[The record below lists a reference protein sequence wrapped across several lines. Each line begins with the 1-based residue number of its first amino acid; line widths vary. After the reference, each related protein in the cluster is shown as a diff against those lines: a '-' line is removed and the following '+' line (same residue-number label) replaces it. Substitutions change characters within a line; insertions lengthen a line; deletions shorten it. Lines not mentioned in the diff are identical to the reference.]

1 MKTFFAVLAATVAT
15 FADAPAQTKLDLP
28 AALAEAAANNPELR
42 AARARIE
49 AATGRAVQ
57 ARLWPNPTLDLTADE
72 VPAGNGG
79 LSRSQTLVGVG
90 QTVPFPGKKAL
101 DTKIGAAGV
110 TAAEWEYLGRELEV
124 LREVKTAFWRALA
137 AQKKLS
143 AVEELAALSRST
155 ASAVRKRVQHGA
167 APDQEQL
174 RAEIEEERTAVSL
187 SAAQQELAEAQK
199 SLAPPLGR
207 RPETIGA
214 LAGELSERAQLP
226 ALEQAR
232 EQMLVRHPDVRA
244 LLANRDRAELE
255 LRRARLDPL
264 PDVTLGV
271 AAGRDN
277 ADDTTL
283 MAFRVSVP
291 LPVFDRGQG
300 RKREARANAD
310 IARCD
315 LTTTELRLARDL
327 AVADARLR
335 SAAGQV
341 ESYRARILPKADG
354 ALRLVRTGYEAGKI
368 GLLDLLDT
376 QRTTVETRLAYYDRL
391 LELNVAQ
398 AELEA
403 LLMKDLRTPDAQP
416 QAKGQMP

>member
-1 MKTFFAVLAATVAT
+1 MKTFFAVLAAAVVTC
-15 FADAPAQTKLDLP
+15 ADAPAQTKLDLP

-42 AARARIE
+42 ASRARIE

-57 ARLWPNPTLDLTADE
+57 ACLWPNPNLELTAEE
-72 VPAGNGG
+72 VPVNNGG
-79 LSRSQTLVGVG
+79 LSRSQTLAGVG

-101 DTKIGAAGV
+101 DSKIGAAGV

-137 AQKKLS
+137 AQKKL
-143 AVEELAALSRST
+143 ATVEELAALARST
-155 ASAVRKRVQHGA
+155 AAAVRKRVQHGA

-174 RAEIEEERTAVSL
+174 RAEIEEERAAVTL
-187 SAAQQELAEAQK
+187 TGAQREQIEAQK
-199 SLAPPLGR
+199 SLAPLLGR
-207 RPETIGA
+207 RPENLGA
-214 LAGELSERAQLP
+214 LAGELSEQAQVP
-226 ALEQAR
+226 ALEQSR
-232 EQMLVRHPDVRA
+232 EQMLARHPNVRA
-244 LLANRDRAELE
+244 VLANRDRAELE
-255 LRRARLDPL
+255 LRRAKLDPL

-277 ADDTTL
+277 DADTTL

-291 LPVFDRGQG
+291 LPIFDRAQG

-310 IARCD
+310 IARYD

-327 AVADARLR
+327 AVTDARLR
-335 SAAGQV
+335 SAAAQV

-354 ALRLVRTGYEAGKI
+354 ALRLVRSGYYAGKL

-376 QRTTVETRLAYYDRL
+376 QRTTVEARLAYYDKL

-398 AELEA
+398 AELES
-403 LLMKDLRTPDAQP
+403 LLMKDLQP
-416 QAKGQMP
+416 LQPETNPKNK

>member
-1 MKTFFAVLAATVAT
+1 MKTFFAVLAAGVVTIG
-15 FADAPAQTKLDLP
+15 DASAQLKLDLP

-42 AARARIE
+42 ASRARIE
-49 AATGRAVQ
+49 AATGRAIQ

-72 VPAGNGG
+72 VPVSNGG
-79 LSRSQTLVGVG
+79 LSRSQTLAGVG

-124 LREVKTAFWRALA
+124 LREVKTAFSRALA
-137 AQKKLS
+137 AQKKL
-143 AVEELAALSRST
+143 ATVEELATLARST
-155 ASAVRKRVQHGA
+155 AAAVRKRVQHGA

-174 RAEIEEERTAVSL
+174 RAEIEEERAVVAL
-187 SAAQQELAEAQK
+187 TTTQREQAETQK
-199 SLAPPLGR
+199 SLAPLLGR
-207 RPETIGA
+207 RPENLGL
-214 LAGELSERAQLP
+214 LAGELSEQAQP
-226 ALEQAR
+226 PVLEQAR
-232 EQMLVRHPDVRA
+232 EQMLARHPNVRA
-244 LLANRDRAELE
+244 VLANRDRAELE
-255 LRRARLDPL
+255 LRRAKLDPL
-264 PDVTLGV
+264 PDVTMGV

-277 ADDTTL
+277 AADTTL

-291 LPVFDRGQG
+291 LPVFDRAKG

-310 IARCD
+310 IARYD

-335 SAAGQV
+335 SAAAQV

-354 ALRLVRTGYEAGKI
+354 ALRLVRTGYEAGKL

-376 QRTTVETRLAYYDRL
+376 QRTAVEVRLAYYDKL

-398 AELEA
+398 AELES
-403 LLMKDLRTPDAQP
+403 LLMKDLHAPEAQ
-416 QAKGQMP
+416 QTKGQKP